1 MPDAT
6 RAPASHPE
14 QIGRYRIEAVLGRGA
29 MGVIFKA
36 HDPVIDRKVA
46 IKLVRADL
54 LEGGD
59 RTDYITRFQ
68 QEAQAAGRCSH
79 PNIVGIYDF
88 ALHDGN
94 PYLAMEYIDGVTL
107 NQVVARTSGFS
118 IPEVIDLTSQMLDGL
133 GAVHALGVVHRDI
146 KPANIMLTERGRVKV
161 TDFGISRLDTS
172 HITGAGAVIGTPSY
186 MSPEQ
191 CRGEATD
198 ARSDIFSVGVVLY
211 ELLTGSK
218 PFIGKS
224 THEVWHRLLNED
236 PPETSILRPDAP
248 AGLHAAIGRSLAKAA
263 SARFASAAEMAAS
276 LNAISGR
283 GTGALASPVD
293 LDRTVMAA
301 RQQSSEPGRP
311 RDEALVL
318 DSTTL
323 GTIERRLARRVGP
336 IAHFLLKSAMR
347 KADTVE
353 TLCRTLA
360 DSIESPEGRQSFVA
374 EMQMELSRSMVR
386 TAATGARTVL
396 VDADLARA
404 QTELTRHV
412 GPVARVLVKR
422 AAAGCADVEQLWQR
436 LAVHVERPSDRAAF
450 LKARLGA

>member
-1 MPDAT
+1 MPDTIRTA
-6 RAPASHPE
+6 HPE
-14 QIGRYRIEAVLGRGA
+14 QIGRYRVESVLGRGA

-54 LEGGD
+54 LDGED

-88 ALHDGN
+88 ALHEGN

-107 NQVVARTSGFS
+107 NQVAARTSGFS
-118 IPEVIDLTSQMLDGL
+118 VPEVVDLTAQMLDGL
-133 GAVHALGVVHRDI
+133 GAAHALGVVHRDI
-146 KPANIMLTERGRVKV
+146 KPANIMLTDRGRVKV

-172 HITGAGAVIGTPSY
+172 HITGAGAVVGTPSY

-191 CRGEATD
+191 CRGETVD

-211 ELLTGSK
+211 ELLCGSK
-218 PFIGKS
+218 PFTGRS
-224 THEVWHRLLNED
+224 SHEVWNKLLNEE
-236 PPETSILRPDAP
+236 PPDSATLRPDAP
-248 AGLHAAIGRSLAKAA
+248 AALHAAIRRSLAKSPA
-263 SARFASAAEMAAS
+263 ARFATAADMAAA
-276 LNAISGR
+276 LAEIAGR
-283 GTGALASPVD
+283 AAGALASPVD
-293 LDRTVMAA
+293 LDRTVTAA
-301 RQQSSEPGRP
+301 RKGGDAAEPEG
-311 RDEALVL
+311 AMLL

-323 GTIERRLARRVGP
+323 GTIERRLARHVGP
-336 IAHFLLKSAMR
+336 IAHFLLKSAVR

-353 TLCRTLA
+353 TLCRNLA
-360 DSIESPEGRQSFVA
+360 ETIDNPEGRKSFNE
-374 EMQMELSRSMVR
+374 EMLVQLSGSMLR
-386 TAATGARTVL
+386 TGATRAGTVL
-396 VDADLARA
+396 AEADLARA

-422 AAAGCADVEQLWQR
+422 AAVGCADLDQLWQR
-436 LAVHVERPSDRAAF
+436 LAQHVEQPAERAAF
-450 LKARLGA
+450 LKRL